1 MSRRIISR
9 RLNVKPKTLTTL
21 TNISAMARL
30 CGGDSRGTPGYD
42 VEELEEW
49 FRLQLAGNGD
59 IVFRELMVG
68 GEDGLEAVLI
78 YMPGNVDK
86 SLFNKNIIKSL
97 MSYKSRFSDMTGS
110 RLLEDI
116 MKGCLDVGKI
126 KAVHSKE
133 IVRDEIFLGKIA
145 LIIDNADKII
155 LMEVGGVKT
164 RDIAEPENEKTLR
177 GSKEGFIEDIWSNA
191 ALIRRTLP
199 DPTLKLDILRVGRR
213 SKTLLGIAYI
223 ESIADD
229 KLVKEVKRRIKKI
242 DIDGVLANGYVEA
255 FIEDNPYSPFPQTQG
270 TEKPDKVAAA
280 LLEGRIAIML
290 DRTPLTLIVPA
301 QLIQFFQ
308 APEDY
313 LERPYLGTYIR
324 VLRAIAFIITTTAAP
339 AYIALNSFHPE
350 LVPLDILLN
359 IASLRKKVQLPPVVE
374 ALIMEFVIEV
384 LREAGLRLP
393 TAIAT
398 TLGVVGGI
406 ILGDAAVRT
415 NLVSPVMII
424 VITITIICNFV
435 IPNYSMSL
443 VIRILRLFLITASA
457 TFGAY
462 GMTLAWLVIII
473 HVCRLESFG
482 LPYFAPVAPTR
493 YRDLKD
499 VYIRMPLWA
508 MKLRPD
514 SIPVKDKR
522 RLKNSRE
529 NKRNA
534 K

>member
-1 MSRRIISR
+1 MSRRIISK
-9 RLNVKPKTLTTL
+9 RLNIKPGKLITM
-21 TNISAMARL
+21 TNISATARL
-30 CGGDSRGTPGYD
+30 CGRNSEGPTGYAL
-42 VEELEEW
+42 EETEEW
-49 FRLQLAGNGD
+49 FRQQLAGNGD
-59 IVFRELMVG
+59 VVFRELMIG
-68 GEDGLEAVLI
+68 GTEGVEAVLI
-78 YMPGNVDK
+78 YLYENVDK
-86 SLFNKNIIKSL
+86 KLFNKNVISSL
-97 MSYKSRFSDMTGS
+97 MDYKFSPGDMTGS
-110 RLLEDI
+110 SLLHSL
-116 MKGCLDVGKI
+116 MKSCLDVGKI
-126 KAVHSKE
+126 KAVRSRE
-133 IVRDEIFLGKIA
+133 IARDEVFQGKVV
-145 LIIDNADKII
+145 LIIDNMDKII
-155 LMEVGGVKT
+155 LLEAGGVKS
-164 RDIAEPENEKTLR
+164 RNISEPENEKTLR
-177 GSKEGFIEDIWSNA
+177 GSKEGFVEDIWNNVS
-191 ALIRRTLP
+191 LIRRTLP
-199 DPTLKLDILRVGRR
+199 DPSLKLDIHKVGRR
-213 SKTLLGIAYI
+213 TRTILGIVYL
-223 ESIADD
+223 ENLADD
-229 KLVKEVKRRIKKI
+229 KLVKEVKRRIRKI
-242 DIDGVLANGYVEA
+242 DIDGVIGIGFVEA

-270 TEKPDKVAAA
+270 TEKPDKVVSA
-280 LLEGRIAIML
+280 LLEGRIAILL
-290 DRTPLTLIVPA
+290 DRTPLVLIVPA

-308 APEDY
+308 ATEDY

-406 ILGDAAVRT
+406 ILGDAAVRA

-443 VIRILRLFLITASA
+443 MIRLLRLFLILAAA
-457 TFGAY
+457 TFGAF
-462 GMTLAWLVIII
+462 GITLAWLFIII

-499 VYIRMPLWA
+499 VYIRMPIWA
-508 MKLRPD
+508 MKNRPD

-522 RLKNSRE
+522 RLNNSRE
-529 NKRNA
+529 KKHNA
-534 K
+534 E